1 MNTID
6 FKKPDPY
13 WKIQKVKLYADIG
26 VFTSVVE
33 FANGMC
39 HIVVDKGCWRVVNS
53 GRFTALLTPYSLDIL
68 KKLPSD
74 PYDYKPYLDS
84 LDIPKE

>member
-1 MNTID
+1 MTTLD

-13 WKIQKVKLYADIG
+13 WKVQRVKLYADIG
-26 VFTSVVE
+26 IYTSVVE

-53 GRFTALLTPYSLDIL
+53 GRFTALLTPFSLDLLIIL
-68 KKLPSD
+68 PREPLN
-74 PYDYKPYLDS
+74 YKPYFES
-84 LDIPKE
+84 FNIPK